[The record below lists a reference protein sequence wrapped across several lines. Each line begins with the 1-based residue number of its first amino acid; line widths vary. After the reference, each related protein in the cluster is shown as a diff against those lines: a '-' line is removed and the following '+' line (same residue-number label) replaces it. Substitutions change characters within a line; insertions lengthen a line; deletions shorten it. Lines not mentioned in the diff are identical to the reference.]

1 MQIAMGTFIL
11 SFIGNSFVASAQR
24 ATLPRFLASEA
35 KRRRA
40 LVLVFFASIV
50 SIVSI
55 FGLMTIPNLIRC
67 SIDPLQHKFRAAGSP
82 VLANAV
88 CCPLQVACLLGM
100 RCLLSMSC
108 GHWQLLFSGILQV
121 TKLKNSVVEPRLHTL
136 LSDRLRIKLDPS

>member
-40 LVLVFFASIV
+40 LVLVFYAAIV

-67 SIDPLQHKFRAAGSP
+67 STDSLQHGSP
-82 VLANAV
+82 VLANV
-88 CCPLQVACLLGM
+88 PCCLLQVACLPGM
-100 RCLLSMSC
+100 HCPLSMSC
-108 GHWQLLFSGILQV
+108 GHWQSLFAGCC
-121 TKLKNSVVEPRLHTL
+121 E
-136 LSDRLRIKLDPS
+136 